1 MAGPDGQELLRCGMR
16 SSGKGGGYGE
26 LGVWMLISAACRT
39 AMRGVKES
47 AIYRLVHIHS
57 LGLVFS

>member
-1 MAGPDGQELLRCGMR
+1 MR